1 MTYTNDERVAIEG
14 IKYDVKVSS
23 MIAINDAKIVYEDS
37 IITERDIY
45 NAKVRTIKE
54 EAKETLKTLK
64 NLIVFTVTEIGLQDD
79 NNESEN
85 NIYGGD
91 SNE

>member
-54 EAKETLKTLK
+54 EAKETLK
-64 NLIVFTVTEIGLQDD
+64 NLIVFTVTEIRSQDE